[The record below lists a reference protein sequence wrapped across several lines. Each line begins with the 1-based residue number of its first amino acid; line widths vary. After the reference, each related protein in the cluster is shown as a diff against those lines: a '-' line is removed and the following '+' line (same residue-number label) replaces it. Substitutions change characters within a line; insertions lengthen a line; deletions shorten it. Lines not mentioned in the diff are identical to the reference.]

1 MLGRGVHSK
10 LFPARPAKLATFAA
24 QKFLHL
30 PFGRRSPIQW
40 LPGGLSFFVLCPPG
54 RFLHVAKALE
64 LELAGQNGGC
74 FWRTLFVAGV
84 VFGELG
90 RRFDRVA
97 SNVLRRGRHFCL
109 EHDDDYVRQVQH
121 LGCLGL
127 ILRGKCCPFVDPSL
141 NKNAFLCRATLL

>member
-1 MLGRGVHSK
+1 MFIQNCFRRVRQNWRL
-10 LFPARPAKLATFAA
+10 L
-24 QKFLHL
+24 Q
-30 PFGRRSPIQW
+30 RRSSSIFPLGEG
-40 LPGGLSFFVLCPPG
+40 LPYNGCPGASFFVLCPPG
-54 RFLHVAKALE
+54 CFLHVAKALE

-109 EHDDDYVRQVQH
+109 GHDDDYVRQVQH
-121 LGCLGL
+121 VGCLGL
-127 ILRGKCCPFVDPSL
+127 ILRGKCCPFVDLSL